1 MIIGELRVVQELA
14 LVQLR
19 FISEL
24 GSSWDKVGSLAYS
37 RFCERMSNEESKMIV
52 YSCRYSPFWGHTV
65 NIYR

>member
-37 RFCERMSNEESKMIV
+37 SFCERMSCEESKILV
-52 YSCRYSPFWGHTV
+52 FGGRNPPNTH
-65 NIYR
+65 